1 MMLDADW
8 EQTAMAIEA
17 VIAERHARR

>member
-1 MMLDADW
+1 MMLGTDW

-17 VIAERHARR
+17 AIADRHARR